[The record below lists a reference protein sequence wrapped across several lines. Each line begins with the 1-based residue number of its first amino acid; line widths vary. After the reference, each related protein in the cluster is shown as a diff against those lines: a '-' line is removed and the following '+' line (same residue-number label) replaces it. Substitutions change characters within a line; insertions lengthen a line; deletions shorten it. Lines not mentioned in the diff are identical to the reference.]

1 MSEAFVAFIRREDEM
16 LLLRRSM
23 DGSEHPALWDGVF
36 GRVNE
41 LDEASVLSRVN
52 EATGIP
58 NEHLEIIMDGEPRGI
73 EVDGRIVDTTP
84 FLIFT
89 TFEDDVEPRTLYAEA
104 EWVDPG
110 EIQHR
115 NTTPLIRELYGDVAS
130 YIFIVKCT
138 INQEIKVADEMRA
151 RLSGTGSLKD
161 SMEHIFSILHPTQMR
176 GYVFVEASARHHV
189 ENLIGRSGGTTTP
202 MKNAKAVLAAE
213 APLRDVMP
221 FLEPKSATRD
231 IEVGTIVEISTG
243 AFKNEKARVTS
254 ISETKEEVTMVLY
267 EAAIPMDLTMRA
279 DHVRILE
286 RSDDL

>member
-1 MSEAFVAFIRREDEM
+1 MSEAFVAFIRRGDEM

-23 DGSEHPALWDGVF
+23 DVSEHPALWDGVF
-36 GRVNE
+36 GRVAE
-41 LDEASVLSRVN
+41 LNEASVLERVN
-52 EATGIP
+52 EATGISID
-58 NEHLEIIMDGEPRGI
+58 HLEIIMDGEPRGI

-89 TFEDDVEPRTLYAEA
+89 DHEDDIEPRTLYSES
-104 EWVDPG
+104 EWIDPG

-130 YIFIVKCT
+130 YVFIVKST

-161 SMEHIFSILHPTQMR
+161 SMDHIFSILHPTQMR

-231 IEVGTIVEISTG
+231 IEIGTIVEISTG

-254 ISETKEEVTMVLY
+254 ISESKEEVTMVLY

>member
-23 DGSEHPALWDGVF
+23 DVSEHPALWDGIF

-41 LDEASVLSRVN
+41 LNEESVLARVN

-58 NEHLEIIMDGEPRGI
+58 HEHLEIIMDGEPRGI

-84 FLIFT
+84 FLIFSNYE
-89 TFEDDVEPRTLYAEA
+89 EDIEPRTLYTEA
-104 EWVDPG
+104 EWIDPG

-130 YIFIVKCT
+130 YIFIVKST

-161 SMEHIFSILHPTQMR
+161 SMEHVFSILHPTQMR

-202 MKNAKAVLAAE
+202 MKNAKAVLPAE

-221 FLEPKSATRD
+221 YLEPKSATRD
-231 IEVGTIVEISTG
+231 IEIGTIVEISTG

-286 RSDDL
+286 RSEEL

>member
-23 DGSEHPALWDGVF
+23 DVSEHPALWDGIF

-41 LDEASVLSRVN
+41 LNEESVLARVN

-58 NEHLEIIMDGEPRGI
+58 HEHLEIIMDGEPRGI

-84 FLIFT
+84 FLIFSNYE
-89 TFEDDVEPRTLYAEA
+89 EDIEPRTLYTEA
-104 EWVDPG
+104 EWIDPG

-130 YIFIVKCT
+130 YIFIVKST

-202 MKNAKAVLAAE
+202 MKNAKAVLPAE

-221 FLEPKSATRD
+221 YLEPKSATRD
-231 IEVGTIVEISTG
+231 IEIGTIIEISTG

-267 EAAIPMDLTMRA
+267 EAAIPMDLT
-279 DHVRILE
+279 L
-286 RSDDL
+286 